1 MMWGANEGMGWWM
14 IFGGIW
20 MVIFW
25 GAIIWLIVWGVGQVS
40 GGGRRSEDTP
50 LEIARTRYARHSDRP
65 AALRPAGGAVRY
77 ARGAHGAVYRPLA
90 APAMEPDPAGQPRA
104 GDRRR
109 DRPEHGVG

>member
-50 LEIARTRYARHSDRP
+50 LEIARTRYARGEITREQFEQ
-65 AALRPAGGAVRY
+65 LRQDLG
-77 ARGAHGAVYRPLA
+77 
-90 APAMEPDPAGQPRA
+90 
-104 GDRRR
+104 
-109 DRPEHGVG
+109 